1 MKQFVH
7 LINFFFKTRIEVD
20 PKRKEE
26 VMNYR

>member
-7 LINFFFKTRIEVD
+7 LIKFFFLTTIEVD